1 MLTKK
6 QVKEIREHL
15 DKARNP
21 LFFFDND
28 VDGLC
33 SFLLLS
39 RKLGGGKG
47 VAIKSFPSLD
57 KNYVRKLYE
66 LKPDYIFILDKPM
79 VSKGFAEEARSLNLP
94 IVWIDHHEVEGEAEK
109 EHKEVIDMDEVYYYN
124 PLKNGTSEPV
134 TYLSYKIAKGEEWL
148 AMVGCIGDN
157 FIPDFVDKFKKD
169 YPELWKEVDT
179 SSEALYESGIGKL
192 TRVLDFALKDRT
204 SNVVRMIRKLQKV
217 KSPYE
222 ILKDSPNNKI
232 LRRFKQIN
240 KKYQK
245 LIKKAEEVEMN
256 KVLFFQ
262 YGGGLS
268 LSANIANELT
278 YKFPDKIIVVAY
290 VKGEKANVSM
300 RGENVKEITLKVIKD
315 LDDATGGGH
324 EHATGA
330 KIRVEDLTEFKKKI
344 EELA

>member
-1 MLTKK
+1 MLKEK
-6 QVKEIREHL
+6 QIREIREHL

-39 RKLGGGKG
+39 RKIGRGKG

-57 KNYVRKLYE
+57 KNYVRKIYE

-94 IVWIDHHEVEGEAEK
+94 VVWIDHHKIEGEAEK
-109 EHKEVIDMDEVYYYN
+109 EYKEVINMDEVDYYN
-124 PLKNGTSEPV
+124 PLENGTSEPV
-134 TYLSYKIAKGEEWL
+134 TYLSYKISKGEEWL

-157 FIPDFVDKFKKD
+157 FIPDFVGKFKED
-169 YPELWKEVDT
+169 YPELWKEVDS

-192 TRVLDFALKDRT
+192 TRILDFALKDRT
-204 SNVVRMIRKLQKV
+204 SNVVRMIRRLQKV

-222 ILKDSPNNKI
+222 VLKDSPNNRI
-232 LRRFKQIN
+232 LQRFKQIN
-240 KKYQK
+240 EKYQK
-245 LIKKAEEVEMN
+245 LIEKAEKLGNES

-262 YGGGLS
+262 YGGSLS
-268 LSANIANELT
+268 LSANIANELI
-278 YKFPDKIIVVAY
+278 YKFPNKIIVVAY

-300 RGENVKEITLKVIKD
+300 RGENVKDITLKAIED
-315 LDDATGGGH
+315 LEATGGGH

-330 KIRVEDLTEFKKKI
+330 KVRVEDLPEFKKKI
-344 EELA
+344 EDLA